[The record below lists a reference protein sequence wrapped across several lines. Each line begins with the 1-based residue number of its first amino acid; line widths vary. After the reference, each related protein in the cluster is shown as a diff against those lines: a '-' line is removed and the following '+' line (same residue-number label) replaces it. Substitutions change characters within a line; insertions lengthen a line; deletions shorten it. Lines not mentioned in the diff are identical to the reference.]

1 MSQPLSSPPSGPPP
15 QKSGMSTIMIVLI
28 IGGLIVLLCCGA
40 CGGCVYLGL
49 GETNKVRDEVMR
61 KINTSQPVKD
71 ALGEPLTPSSM
82 PSNVKF
88 ENQQVTID
96 FEVTGPKGSGKVHAE
111 GTNGPN
117 GFVPSVI
124 HVTPSDGKIIDVNAK
139 TDPTDL
145 EFDTG
150 IDEDSK

>member
-28 IGGLIVLLCCGA
+28 IGGLIVFLCCGA
-40 CGGCVYLGL
+40 CGGCMYFGA
-49 GETNKVRDEVMR
+49 GEATKWRDAVMAKVKTN
-61 KINTSQPVKD
+61 QAVKD
-71 ALGEPLTPSSM
+71 AFGEPITASF
-82 PSNVKF
+82 PSNVSSVNLQTTMEF
-88 ENQQVTID
+88 AI
-96 FEVTGPKGSGKVHAE
+96 TGPKGSGKVHAE

-117 GFVPSVI
+117 GFEPSVI
-124 HVTPSDGKIIDVNAK
+124 HVTAPDGKIIDVNAK

-150 IDEDSK
+150 IDEGPK

>member
-40 CGGCVYLGL
+40 CGGCMYFGVGA
-49 GETNKVRDEVMR
+49 TNKVRDEVMR
-61 KINTSQPVKD
+61 KVNTSQAVKD
-71 ALGEPLTPSSM
+71 ALGDPLTPSM
-82 PSNVKF
+82 PNNVKF
-88 ENQQVTID
+88 ENQQTTID
-96 FEVTGPKGSGKVHAE
+96 FDVTGSKGTGKVHAE

-117 GFVPSVI
+117 GFEPSVI
-124 HVTPSDGKIIDVNAK
+124 HVTAPDGKVIDVNAK

-150 IDEDSK
+150 IDDEAK

>member
-1 MSQPLSSPPSGPPP
+1 MSQPFTNPPSGPPP
-15 QKSGMSTIMIVLI
+15 QKSGMSTVMIVLI
-28 IGGLIVLLCCGA
+28 IGGLLVLLCCGA
-40 CGGCVYLGL
+40 CGGCIYFGL

-61 KINTSQPVKD
+61 KVNASQAVKE
-71 ALGEPLTPSSM
+71 ALGEPLTPNSM

-96 FEVTGPKGSGKVHAE
+96 FEITGSKGTGKVHSE

-117 GFVPSVI
+117 GFEPSVI
-124 HVTPSDGKIIDVNAK
+124 HVTTPDGKLIDVNAK

-145 EFDTG
+145 EFDTDMD
-150 IDEDSK
+150 DELK